1 MSGAGGTRARV
12 GAAASVIVDG
22 VMEGVISD
30 ESRFSSG
37 WGSGIVG
44 ATGGTGS
51 GSGAGPFEALEV
63 EGTSGYGSAGIGGS
77 TETDLDR

>member
-1 MSGAGGTRARV
+1 
-12 GAAASVIVDG
+12 
-22 VMEGVISD
+22 MEGVVSD
-30 ESRFSSG
+30 GSRFSGG

-77 TETDLDR
+77 TETDPPVEIGRAHV